1 MDASA
6 YEVKIAER
14 DNRIKELEAQATE
27 AAKTAEATEALK
39 SQIEELKTQGESDS
53 IEFGN
58 VKFFAHFESRMR
70 PEKRKDMAC
79 AVGMI

>member
-6 YEVKIAER
+6 YEVQIAER

-39 SQIEELKTQGESDS
+39 SQIEELKTQGELDS

-58 VKFFAHFESRMR
+58 VKFFAHFES
-70 PEKRKDMAC
+70 
-79 AVGMI
+79 

>member
-6 YEVKIAER
+6 YEVQIAER

-58 VKFFAHFESRMR
+58 VKFFVHFES
-70 PEKRKDMAC
+70 
-79 AVGMI
+79 